1 MWVNASNV
9 EDKKLFTIGSGYD
22 KSFLDVDD
30 TQIAAN
36 TWHNVTYAYQG
47 EGGSKVTYVD
57 GRKVEEVQVED
68 TFGEYPPFAMTGYSQ
83 GGYVVSASSRYTGN
97 SFWYP
102 YEAFNGSVGGTIGH
116 LTDDNHYTTAD
127 PGTYNGTDTNAFLGT
142 RVDTGTDIVE
152 GDWLKIEMPHK
163 LVADYLQIYA
173 STDEPDSFKLYGSN
187 DDSVWTEL
195 LSVTG
200 NTTISTYLN
209 YPTTTKGAFKYF
221 ALVVSKQGST
231 QTYWRLDEMKIYGHK
246 EGDLTRFPEPTRVL
260 KYPHI
265 AMTGPAQRGY
275 VASASSKSADVYAP
289 YKAFDNDTSGDN
301 GWTANGTPYSTSDG
315 SYAGGTTYQTTVTG
329 HTPTAVNGEFLQLEL
344 THKIK
349 PTKFRITSY
358 TGDGSTGSGRQPKN
372 GVFAGSNDGTNWVL
386 LKSYT
391 NQTSWTQG
399 TFVEITPDTNTS
411 NYYKYIRL
419 IVTDVQSTT
428 DGTVTIH
435 GLEILGTQE
444 DTGTPTIV
452 GGPFAGKVANF
463 RVYDQYLG
471 DERIQEIY
479 DAQKDEFGHKKS
491 SMTFYKGRIGVGTT
505 EPEGALTV
513 VDEPHAL
520 AKFPARAVS
529 ADDSYVE
536 GDGQIKLSAADGS
549 GYQAFD
555 GLTSTSWTA
564 TPERHTRLSEEVDF
578 GAWLKIQTPES
589 VSLKKAEIESN
600 PDWRQVGST
609 VNDSAEH
616 AASTSSFGM
625 ALDCSDDGTRIIV
638 GAYVADVGG
647 SNRGQAFV
655 FDWNGSGWVRVGNI
669 LQGTQDGEYLGYAVA
684 ISGDGNYIAVG
695 SPFYDDSSLSD
706 SGRYTVMYLNG
717 STWTLLPDSGSLTS
731 TLQNYFLGTS
741 DNERTG
747 WSLSLSHDGKT
758 IAAGY
763 RGNVSGAGSDAGQI
777 RVHTYANGA
786 WTQKG
791 QNLNGLESG
800 DRLGGSVKITP
811 DGNHLI
817 AGAYYGSVSAVYVYD
832 YNSTSSQ
839 WVKRTTLTH
848 PTSPSTNT
856 HFYGSGIAISDDG
869 NTVAVGASGDDTD
882 GTNYG
887 RVYVYTWSGS
897 AWTLVSTLVSPL
909 QGTDNEYFGTAVDLS
924 GDGTRLVVAAAYENN
939 QQGYAFT
946 YEYTGGMWQ
955 LRDHT
960 TSGSAGVSTNG
971 RLGEF
976 YTGLVISRDGS
987 TIVGG
992 DRAGVAKVRV
1002 WNMPSNIKS
1011 IWGSNDDV
1019 NWTKITTGNET
1030 FRVSDRLEFKNLDN
1044 PNYYKYHAI
1053 VADAFTRLKDVK
1065 LFGVRKQGSST
1076 LHDGTLTLTKNL
1088 DVPRIGPAF
1097 DADDTPR
1104 RDRLVVEYNTSTN
1117 PVEDGVV
1124 RDTSGRG
1131 NDGVFYGGASYDATE
1146 KALVFDGTDDNIKTT
1161 LNNSQMRSLSISGW
1175 IKNVDSNTLLELDG
1189 GAATSKYV
1197 KINIVSGSAPGTG
1210 LFIALA
1216 DGTYLF
1222 ANGCLTPG
1230 VWNHFIFVLND
1241 GPAGS
1246 ALSSINHQL
1255 YINGVIEFG
1264 RGGNAFNAGA
1274 TANDTTVIDPNAT
1287 LCIGSTE
1294 AGSGYHDGS
1303 ISNFK
1308 LYDVA
1313 LTAEEVKTLY
1323 DMGRNGSVANP
1334 QPLHIA
1340 APLYAPGTI
1349 VQVENTL
1356 KLDTFL
1362 SAGGQGSVTLQDV
1375 PGMSVT
1381 IHPKFQNSK
1390 FLVSFVAN
1398 VGTSGHAYLRV
1409 KRTQD
1414 GVSTEIAQ
1422 PAASGSRGVG
1432 VSYVYYFNPA
1442 GLDCYNFEYLDPT
1455 PLTSLSPITYQL
1467 QGYTFHSTYYFT
1479 INRAYSDPNNNYQG
1493 HASSTMSVK
1502 EICQ

>member
-1 MWVNASNV
+1 MSNSILQSVGNLDVVNATLRAPKVEVTTSVGVANTSVTETFSVGDKFHVDKDSTDPVSITGNVVASGIKISNLTIGPAFDFASVSNVGNVTANVIQFANATTGFTTTANVEIGGNITLTSNAQVKVGSNVLAEYTGPHPREPKEIPIKKYPEIVFDASKLDRNDTTNTYTQAGYTVTADSQITECKAYKAFDNKFFVNGSDLNRWQTGNHGYYGSTADTTTGPVTTLADSTTKRGSYIQLESPHKIIVSRYVIWAQENANLFRPKKVILLGSNTGGTDWVSIDPAGEVEPEFVSTGAGPTISTMATVSFTNTTAYKYHRLVVRANNGGTVVLVQELELYGRDEPSETSGDLSLDTTIKSTFNSVRSNNYVMYFDGEGFVPGDDTSNNLVTGSSVSVVHHNATYDSTGKYWTLDGSTESNVTTGSLGFEGDAPHTVSMWVNASNV

-520 AKFPARAVS
+520 VKFPARAVS

-992 DRAGVAKVRV
+992 DRAGVVR
-1002 WNMPSNIKS
+1002 
-1011 IWGSNDDV
+1011 
-1019 NWTKITTGNET
+1019 
-1030 FRVSDRLEFKNLDN
+1030 
-1044 PNYYKYHAI
+1044 
-1053 VADAFTRLKDVK
+1053 
-1065 LFGVRKQGSST
+1065 
-1076 LHDGTLTLTKNL
+1076 
-1088 DVPRIGPAF
+1088 
-1097 DADDTPR
+1097 
-1104 RDRLVVEYNTSTN
+1104 
-1117 PVEDGVV
+1117 
-1124 RDTSGRG
+1124 
-1131 NDGVFYGGASYDATE
+1131 
-1146 KALVFDGTDDNIKTT
+1146 
-1161 LNNSQMRSLSISGW
+1161 
-1175 IKNVDSNTLLELDG
+1175 
-1189 GAATSKYV
+1189 
-1197 KINIVSGSAPGTG
+1197 
-1210 LFIALA
+1210 
-1216 DGTYLF
+1216 
-1222 ANGCLTPG
+1222 
-1230 VWNHFIFVLND
+1230 
-1241 GPAGS
+1241 
-1246 ALSSINHQL
+1246 
-1255 YINGVIEFG
+1255 
-1264 RGGNAFNAGA
+1264 
-1274 TANDTTVIDPNAT
+1274 
-1287 LCIGSTE
+1287 
-1294 AGSGYHDGS
+1294 
-1303 ISNFK
+1303 
-1308 LYDVA
+1308 
-1313 LTAEEVKTLY
+1313 
-1323 DMGRNGSVANP
+1323 
-1334 QPLHIA
+1334 
-1340 APLYAPGTI
+1340 
-1349 VQVENTL
+1349 
-1356 KLDTFL
+1356 
-1362 SAGGQGSVTLQDV
+1362 
-1375 PGMSVT
+1375 
-1381 IHPKFQNSK
+1381 
-1390 FLVSFVAN
+1390 
-1398 VGTSGHAYLRV
+1398 
-1409 KRTQD
+1409 
-1414 GVSTEIAQ
+1414 
-1422 PAASGSRGVG
+1422 
-1432 VSYVYYFNPA
+1432 
-1442 GLDCYNFEYLDPT
+1442 
-1455 PLTSLSPITYQL
+1455 
-1467 QGYTFHSTYYFT
+1467 
-1479 INRAYSDPNNNYQG
+1479 
-1493 HASSTMSVK
+1493 
-1502 EICQ
+1502 